1 MAPEGPAAVLGADCS
16 GERHA
21 KGQHFKRLNNE
32 ERTCGPLVTAPV
44 IVRSRATAQQRG
56 SFRQYLTQ
64 RLEQFRSNL
73 SLRALTYSLLS
84 WEDIFFFLLETM
96 TRLFP
101 SVSWSLW
108 IYERGE
114 IILHLCFGIF
124 FFFFKSG
131 PCPMSVHKRVSF
143 PTHFIGHYLFRYHF
157 CSHRPNTCTNS
168 FTFSV
173 AVVRWHLSPT
183 AVIPIAHNELFK
195 LFFSEVWL
203 LFLTK

>member
-1 MAPEGPAAVLGADCS
+1 MAPKGPAAVLGADCS

-56 SFRQYLTQ
+56 SSRRYLTQ

-84 WEDIFFFLLETM
+84 WEDIFSCWKQWPDYFHWY
-96 TRLFP
+96 P
-101 SVSWSLW
+101 GA
-108 IYERGE
+108 RGCMRE
-114 IILHLCFGIF
+114 GKLSNICVLGF

-131 PCPMSVHKRVSF
+131 HCPMSLHKGVSF
-143 PTHFIGHYLFRYHF
+143 PTHFTWQYLSCYLF
-157 CSHRPNTCTNS
+157 CSHMPNTCTDS

-173 AVVRWHLSPT
+173 TVVRWHFFFHCCDTNCSKW
-183 AVIPIAHNELFK
+183 AV
-195 LFFSEVWL
+195 
-203 LFLTK
+203 

>member
-21 KGQHFKRLNNE
+21 KGQHFKRLNNK

-56 SFRQYLTQ
+56 SSRRYLTQ

-84 WEDIFFFLLETM
+84 WEDFFFPAGNNDQTISIGILELMDVWERRNYLTICVFGNIFFL
-96 TRLFP
+96 
-101 SVSWSLW
+101 
-108 IYERGE
+108 
-114 IILHLCFGIF
+114 
-124 FFFFKSG
+124 KSG
-131 PCPMSVHKRVSF
+131 PCPMSVHKSVSF
-143 PTHFIGHYLFRYHF
+143 PTHFIWQYLSRYQF
-157 CSHRPNTCTNS
+157 CSHMPNTCTDS

-173 AVVRWHLSPT
+173 AVVRWHLSLT
-183 AVIPIAHNELFK
+183 AVIPIAHNELLK